1 MASSGLKKM
10 LFFVISNTE
19 GVRVLVCPA
28 IFGHWMGFCGRCF
41 KPPDRCDA
49 CILADIGQL
58 LFCIWHMLLPFIL
71 WLMLLSLLCILLTD
85 VIAITLLADVTAI
98 VGVANCN
105 NWPISA
111 NIQAKHLPGG
121 LKHLPQK
128 PIQCPKI
135 AGHTNTLTPSVLDI
149 TKNNIF
155 FRPEETM
162 LETGKSLS

>member
-1 MASSGLKKM
+1 MVSSGLKKM

-28 IFGHWMGFCGRCF
+28 IYGHWMGFCGRCF
-41 KPPDRCDA
+41 KPPGRCFA

-58 LFCIWHMLLPFIL
+58 LHLVTPTMAVTSANKV
-71 WLMLLSLLCILLTD
+71 M
-85 VIAITLLADVTAI
+85 AITSVNKIHNSDNNI
-98 VGVANCN
+98 SHKMNGNNICHMQNN

-111 NIQAKHLPGG
+111 NIQASHLSGG

-155 FRPEETM
+155 FRPEEAM
-162 LETGKSLS
+162 LETGEILS